1 MRDQTRPLKIHSRKD
16 KYTIVAD
23 LLRGKKGTLLDVGA
37 RDRVLGRLL
46 DLQALTYYSADLG
59 PGYDYQL
66 NLEEKLPLADRSF
79 DYVVALDVLEH
90 VEHIHLAFQE
100 LARIARK
107 CLIIALPNMATLPR
121 RWSFLW
127 RGNLDT
133 GKYDLFPEHQGD
145 RHRWLT
151 VYPEVNAFINANSTQ
166 AGLNLDRVVEEL
178 ESGLIPRRIAVWLI
192 SFGLFRNGLVT
203 GRCIYVMTR
212 KQAVDVHSGFQIS
225 NRCE

>member
-1 MRDQTRPLKIHSRKD
+1 MSDQPRPLKTYSRKD

-23 LLRGKKGTLLDVGA
+23 LLRGKTGTLLDVGA

-46 DLQALTYYSADLG
+46 DPHAFTYYSADLS
-59 PGYDYQL
+59 PGHDYQL
-66 NLEEKLPLADRSF
+66 NLEEKLPLPDHSF
-79 DYVVALDVLEH
+79 DFVVALDVLEH

-100 LARIARK
+100 LARITRK
-107 CLIIALPNMATLPR
+107 CLIIVLPNIATLPR

-127 RGNLDT
+127 RGNLGT
-133 GKYDLFPEHQGD
+133 GKYDLLTEHQGD

-151 VYPEVNAFINANSTQ
+151 VYPEINAFVNANSAQ

-178 ESGLIPRRIAVWLI
+178 ESSIIPRRIAIRLI
-192 SFGLFRNGLVT
+192 SFGLFRNGLLT

-212 KQAVDVHSGFQIS
+212 K
-225 NRCE
+225 